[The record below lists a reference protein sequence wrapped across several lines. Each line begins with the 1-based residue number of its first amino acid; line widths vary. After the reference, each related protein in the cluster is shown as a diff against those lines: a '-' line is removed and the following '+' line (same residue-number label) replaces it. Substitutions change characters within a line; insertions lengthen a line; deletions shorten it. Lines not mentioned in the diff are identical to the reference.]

1 MPGKDIGFVHIDEET
16 CEDVIDQMENCPFN
30 GGKMKI
36 SYGQIG
42 PGLLFY
48 GKIFIS
54 YYVNLAKG
62 PGLGTI
68 KMLVLSR
75 FMLAASPKWLPK
87 PE

>member
-42 PGLLFY
+42 TGLFFVTQKSELLHF
-48 GKIFIS
+48 G
-54 YYVNLAKG
+54 NLK
-62 PGLGTI
+62 
-68 KMLVLSR
+68 
-75 FMLAASPKWLPK
+75 
-87 PE
+87 